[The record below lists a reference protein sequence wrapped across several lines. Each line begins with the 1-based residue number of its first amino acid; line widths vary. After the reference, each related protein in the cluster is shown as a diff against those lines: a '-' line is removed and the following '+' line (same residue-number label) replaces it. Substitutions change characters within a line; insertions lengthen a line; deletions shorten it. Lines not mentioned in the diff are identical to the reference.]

1 MTRKN
6 DKTDDEVESVP
17 HPRETAGLLGQRDA
31 EDIFRRAIQA
41 QRMPHAWLVTGPR
54 GIGKATLA
62 YRVVRHIFANDLGG
76 VPETAGLFGEELPT
90 VPLEDAA
97 SLEIS
102 PEHRVFQQVAS
113 GSFPDLR
120 VLERKA
126 DKEGRLKREIPVEDV
141 RQLTSFLHMTA
152 SNGSWRAGIIDPV
165 DELTQQAA
173 NALLKIL
180 EEPPE
185 KTLLVLVSHNPGRLL
200 PTVRSRCRHLALPPL
215 NTEIVE
221 QLLEAHLPELDQD
234 NRAALAR
241 LSEGSIGRALDL
253 YEAGGLDLYRQ
264 LVGMMSQLPQVD
276 TETLHQ
282 IGDILARDSQGSL
295 FRTMSDLILWWLGRL
310 IRMRAV
316 NGAPEEI
323 LAGENEIMRRLAPR
337 RELADWMRLWEN
349 LTQLFQQ
356 TERASLDRKQ
366 AFITAFGRLQ
376 GMSG

>member
-1 MTRKN
+1 MTRRN
-6 DKTDDEVESVP
+6 DKTDDEGASAR
-17 HPRETAGLLGQRDA
+17 HPRETADLLGQQDA
-31 EDIFRRAIQA
+31 EDVFRRAIHA
-41 QRMPHAWLVTGPR
+41 QRVPHAWLVTGQR

-62 YRVVRHIFANDLGG
+62 YRVIRHLFANDLDEE
-76 VPETAGLFGEELPT
+76 PATTGLFGELP
-90 VPLEDAA
+90 AA
-97 SLEIS
+97 PQQDTPGLEIA

-126 DKEGRLKREIPVEDV
+126 DREGRLKREIPVEDV

-152 SNGSWRAGIIDPV
+152 TNGSWRAGIIDPV

-200 PTVRSRCRHLALPPL
+200 PTIRSRCRQLALPPL
-215 NTEIVE
+215 DTEVVE
-221 QLLEAHLPELDQD
+221 QLLEKHEPKLGQNDRTL
-234 NRAALAR
+234 LAR

-264 LVGMMSQLPQVD
+264 FVEMMGQLPQVD
-276 TETLHQ
+276 TEKLHE

-295 FRTMSDLILWWLGRL
+295 FRTMSELILWWLGRL
-310 IRMRAV
+310 IRMRAA
-316 NGAPEEI
+316 NGSPEEI
-323 LAGENEIMRRLAPR
+323 LAGENEIMRRLATR

-356 TERASLDRKQ
+356 TERANLDRKQ

-376 GMSG
+376 GMAG

>member
-6 DKTDDEVESVP
+6 DKTGEEAVSTR
-17 HPRETAGLLGQRDA
+17 HPRETASLLGQQDA

-41 QRMPHAWLVTGPR
+41 QRVPHAWLVTGPR

-62 YRVVRHIFANDLGG
+62 YRVIRYLFANDLDEE
-76 VPETAGLFGEELPT
+76 PATTGLFGELP
-90 VPLEDAA
+90 AA
-97 SLEIS
+97 SQQDTTSLEIAS
-102 PEHRVFQQVAS
+102 EHRVFQQVAS

-126 DKEGRLKREIPVEDV
+126 DKEGRLKRDIPVEDV
-141 RQLTSFLHMTA
+141 RHLTSFLHMTA
-152 SNGSWRAGIIDPV
+152 TNGSWRAGIVDPV

-173 NALLKIL
+173 NALLKVL

-200 PTVRSRCRHLALPPL
+200 PTVRSRCRQLALPPL
-215 NTEIVE
+215 DTEIVE
-221 QLLEAHLPELDQD
+221 QLLENHLPGLGQD
-234 NRAALAR
+234 DRATLAR

-264 LVGMMSQLPQVD
+264 LVEMMGHLPQVD
-276 TETLHQ
+276 IERLHE
-282 IGDILARDSQGSL
+282 IGDILAQDSQGSL

-310 IRMRAV
+310 IRMRAANSV
-316 NGAPEEI
+316 PEEI
-323 LAGENEIMRRLAPR
+323 LVGENEIMHRLATR

-376 GMSG
+376 GMAG